1 MKDTTPNILPPEAR
15 KLIVDNCTM
24 SGEELRQIIIKK
36 YDVDVSVQAIIQHLK
51 VARANAE
58 EATRTSDACLS
69 QTISERVNAFA
80 PTILARYEKELNRI
94 ASILDG
100 TSNEFILKTE
110 EDGSRDKFWATKYTK
125 LYDDLSKSYLAL
137 RPPVTTVRIESKLDP
152 DVSAMDSWTDDQIK
166 KYEAFLKSLDD
177 NKE

>member
-1 MKDTTPNILPPEAR
+1 MATPNIITDQA
-15 KLIVDNCTM
+15 KKFIIDNCSLTSSEM
-24 SGEELRQIIIKK
+24 KKIIKEK
-36 YDVDVSVQAIIQHLK
+36 YEVDVSEVAIWEHLK
-51 VARANAE
+51 VARKHAE
-58 EATRTSDACLS
+58 ERTQTADTVLS
-69 QTISERVNAFA
+69 QTIAERVSAFA
-80 PTILARYEKELNRI
+80 PVILARYEKELNRI

-166 KYEAFLKSLDD
+166 AYEKFLATLDEQD
-177 NKE
+177 K

>member
-1 MKDTTPNILPPEAR
+1 MATPNIITDQA
-15 KLIVDNCTM
+15 KKFIIDNCSLTSSEM
-24 SGEELRQIIIKK
+24 KKIIKEK
-36 YDVDVSVQAIIQHLK
+36 YEVDVSEVAIWEHLK
-51 VARANAE
+51 VARKRAE
-58 EATRTSDACLS
+58 ERTQTADTVLS
-69 QTISERVNAFA
+69 QTIAERVSAFA
-80 PTILARYEKELNRI
+80 PVILARYEKELNRI

-166 KYEAFLKSLDD
+166 AYEKFLKSLDD
-177 NKE
+177 NEE